1 MTVKLAFRAMEYPLE
16 TTPPLTN
23 DRYIETFGSFRG
35 KTDEWSMMSRI
46 AEKFISDNDFDKNPV
61 RMLSIGAGT
70 GLFEK
75 DLAERRG
82 LLLEYVY
89 VIEPNSLH
97 RVLLDQTLKSL
108 GIPYDIDGS
117 YFGED
122 FNLKMN
128 GKEQPP
134 KFDII
139 LLSHVLYGIDHSY
152 RAVFQLQK
160 FLKPEGKVLIFC
172 LEETDAAPELFKY
185 LTENSD
191 PSVFNPKLAIQ
202 DHSVT
207 VQKITS
213 YIQDKC
219 PELVVS
225 LMKYTARADVDD
237 FVRRDGSMKNDDVI
251 TFFAQAEYSQ
261 LSDRAQKEVYDIVL
275 KHCDV
280 VNGKYFIRTYGAAIV
295 ISQMELMPRD
305 I

>member
-1 MTVKLAFRAMEYPLE
+1 MTYPLE
-16 TTPPLTN
+16 TAPPLTN
-23 DRYIETFGSFRG
+23 DRYIETFASFRG
-35 KTDEWSMMSRI
+35 KTDEWSMMSCV
-46 AEKFISDNDFDKNPV
+46 AGKFISDNDFDKKPV
-61 RMLSIGAGT
+61 RMPSIGAGT
-70 GLFEK
+70 GMFEK
-75 DLAERRG
+75 DLVERRG

-97 RVLLDQTLKSL
+97 RALLDQTLKSL

-122 FNLKMN
+122 FNLKIN
-128 GKEQPP
+128 GKQPS

-139 LLSHVLYGIDHSY
+139 LLSHVLYGIDHPY
-152 RAVFQLQK
+152 QAVFQLQK
-160 FLKPEGKVLIFC
+160 FLKPGGKVLIFC

-191 PSVFNPKLAIQ
+191 PSVFNPQLAIQ

-207 VQKITS
+207 VQKIMS
-213 YIQDKC
+213 YIQVEC

-237 FVRRDGSMKNDDVI
+237 FVRRDGSIRNDDVI

-295 ISQMELMPRD
+295 ISQMGLMSRD
-305 I
+305 IKM

>member
-1 MTVKLAFRAMEYPLE
+1 MIVKLVFRAMEYPLE
-16 TTPPLTN
+16 TAPPLTN

-46 AEKFISDNDFDKNPV
+46 AGKFISDNDFDKNPV

-75 DLAERRG
+75 DLVERKG

-89 VIEPNSLH
+89 AVEPYSLH
-97 RVLLDQTLKSL
+97 IVLLDQTLKSL

-117 YFGED
+117 FFGED
-122 FNLKMN
+122 FKIN
-128 GKEQPP
+128 GKQQTS

-139 LLSHVLYGIDHSY
+139 LLSHVLYGFDHPY
-152 RAVFQLQK
+152 QAVSQLQR

-172 LEETDAAPELFKY
+172 LEEKDAAPELFKY

-191 PSVFNPKLAIQ
+191 PSVFNPRLAIQ

-207 VQKITS
+207 VQKVMS
-213 YIQDKC
+213 YIQVKC
-219 PELVVS
+219 PGLIVS

-237 FVRRDGSMKNDDVI
+237 FVQRDGSMKNDDVI

-261 LSDRAQKEVYDIVL
+261 LSDRAKKDVDDIVL

-280 VNGKYFIRTYGAAIV
+280 VNGKFFIRTYGAAII
-295 ISQMELMPRD
+295 ISQMEPRD
-305 I
+305 IKM